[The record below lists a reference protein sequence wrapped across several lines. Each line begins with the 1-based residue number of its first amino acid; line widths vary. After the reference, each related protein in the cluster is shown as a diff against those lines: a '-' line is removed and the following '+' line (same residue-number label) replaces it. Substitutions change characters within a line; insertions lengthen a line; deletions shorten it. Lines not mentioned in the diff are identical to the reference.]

1 MFLMTIFFRWE
12 RLRTICE
19 NKQIDLTDHTFRV
32 KSDEKYRCSKGGYNF
47 DPNNVFLIY
56 TRKMGQ
62 ITEFDLMANNFGEIS
77 NPPS

>member
-1 MFLMTIFFRWE
+1 MPISIYTSLE
-12 RLRTICE
+12 RRR
-19 NKQIDLTDHTFRV
+19 DAF
-32 KSDEKYRCSKGGYNF
+32 EKYRCSKGGYNF
-47 DPNNVFLIY
+47 DTNNDFLTY